1 MRKIGVEIIGEGKI
15 MKVISLMI
23 AMLMSVSMS
32 INVVQ
37 AADNKAKPDSSL
49 RGSPAGKMNNAR
61 LAELINRIDKKAKGR
76 PGHWQL
82 VVDGKQV
89 LVITDEKANR
99 MRIVSPITESGELTQ
114 QQLYRIMQANFDSAL
129 DARYAVAKEVL
140 WSAFI
145 HPLSSLSDREFLVG
159 VGQVVNLVSNYGSS
173 FSSGALIFRGGDS
186 NGLEKREVIDN
197 LLEKGLSV

>member
-1 MRKIGVEIIGEGKI
+1 
-15 MKVISLMI
+15 MKAYTLFFAMVMFSLLANI
-23 AMLMSVSMS
+23 VH
-32 INVVQ
+32 
-37 AADNKAKPDSSL
+37 AADDKDKRGVDS
-49 RGSPAGKMNNAR
+49 ATMDNAQ
-61 LAELINRIDKKAKGR
+61 LGELINRIDKNVKGE
-76 PGHWQL
+76 PGYWRL
-82 VVDGKQV
+82 KVDGKQV
-89 LVITDEKANR
+89 LVITDEKADR
-99 MRIVSPITESGELTQ
+99 MRIISPITNSDELTQ

-159 VGQVVNLVSNYGSS
+159 VGQVVNLVSNYGGS

-186 NGLEKREVIDN
+186 DGLKKREVIDD

>member
-1 MRKIGVEIIGEGKI
+1 
-15 MKVISLMI
+15 MKSISLI
-23 AMLMSVSMS
+23 IVMLMSVGMPT
-32 INVVQ
+32 NMLQ
-37 AADNKAKPDSSL
+37 AADDKGKPDSSL
-49 RGSPAGKMNNAR
+49 RGSPSMTMSNAR
-61 LAELINRIDKKAKGR
+61 LAELIKRIDNKAKGE

-89 LVITDEKANR
+89 LVITDENANR
-99 MRIVSPITESGELTQ
+99 MRIISPITNSDELTQ
-114 QQLYRIMQANFDSAL
+114 PQLYRIMQANFDSAL

-159 VGQVVNLVSNYGSS
+159 VGQVVNLVSSYGSS
-173 FSSGALIFRGGDS
+173 YSSGALIFRGGDS
-186 NGLEKREVIDN
+186 NGLEKREVIDK